1 MVMPVH
7 FTVRALV
14 LVSIQFEEHI
24 TRREMPL
31 TVDLNHID
39 CVPCVPVYLLYKILE
54 QPFEVIFSTS
64 VVIGSRQPCYVPSAG
79 RLFRIQS

>member
-1 MVMPVH
+1 MVMTVH

-31 TVDLNHID
+31 TVDLNHTD
-39 CVPCVPVYLLYKILE
+39 CFPCVPVCLLYKFME
-54 QPFEVIFSTS
+54 
-64 VVIGSRQPCYVPSAG
+64 
-79 RLFRIQS
+79 